1 MSPFAGEGVNL
12 AMIDAAELA
21 FAITASNDLVEQIQN
36 YEQKMFSRASKAAE
50 ESSSNLDL
58 FVAPGNSAKVMGDFF
73 KQMMENGPPDQQT
86 HQ

>member
-1 MSPFAGEGVNL
+1 MNRKCFL
-12 AMIDAAELA
+12 
-21 FAITASNDLVEQIQN
+21 
-36 YEQKMFSRASKAAE
+36 RASKAAE

-58 FVAPGNSAKVMGDFF
+58 FVVPGNSAKVMGDFF